1 MPPGSS
7 HSAASAASTL
17 APEQGALHATIL
29 PGGQDGIRDQDK
41 EELEGEAI
49 GMGGEEKV
57 VVELTHEE
65 RMYARFR

>member
-1 MPPGSS
+1 MSS
-7 HSAASAASTL
+7 DSDASATSTL
-17 APEQGALHATIL
+17 APERSARPAVL
-29 PGGQDGIRDQDK
+29 PGGQDGIKDQDQ

-49 GMGGEEKV
+49 GPGGEEKV